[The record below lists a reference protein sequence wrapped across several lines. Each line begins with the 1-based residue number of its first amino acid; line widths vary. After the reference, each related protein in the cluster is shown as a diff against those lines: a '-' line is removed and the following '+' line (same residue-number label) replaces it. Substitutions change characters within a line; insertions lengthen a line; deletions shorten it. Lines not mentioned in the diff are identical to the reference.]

1 MVSKLNGAVLTAFKN
16 EKSVKSLIR
25 KRDEVFPSK
34 FIEDTKSFM
43 NKNFNKPNDTISV
56 ENEKI
61 QEHQGNSNS
70 LTTVTVFH
78 TKTESSALNNIIT
91 SIKNHRE
98 IIPKYLEKI

>member
-1 MVSKLNGAVLTAFKN
+1 MVSKLNGAVLAAFKN
-16 EKSVKSLIR
+16 EKSVKSLIE

-43 NKNFNKPNDTISV
+43 NKNFNKPSNTISV

-70 LTTVTVFH
+70 LTTVTVVH
-78 TKTESSALNNIIT
+78 TISKSSALNNIIT
-91 SIKNHRE
+91 SINNHRKF
-98 IIPKYLEKI
+98 IPKYLEKI